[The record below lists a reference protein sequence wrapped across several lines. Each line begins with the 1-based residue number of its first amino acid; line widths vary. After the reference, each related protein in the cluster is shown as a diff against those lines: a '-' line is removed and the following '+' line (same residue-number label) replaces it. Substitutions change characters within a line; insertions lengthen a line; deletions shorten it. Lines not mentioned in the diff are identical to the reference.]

1 MSRGSKD
8 REPMSQAGQTYMRC
22 LPKERAHEA
31 EAPTG
36 AAVAELKA

>member
-1 MSRGSKD
+1 
-8 REPMSQAGQTYMRC
+8 MSQAGQTYMGC
-22 LPKERAHEA
+22 LPKGRAGEA